1 MRTSRLALLGLL
13 SLATLGAGTVGSEA
27 QDSYVIRSY
36 RGGQGLAIRV
46 RPRSWLDAGNV
57 VAPNAGSVSNPATNP
72 HFITASYLAS
82 PPYIAN
88 RERWGGAGVL
98 PDPITNTAFIGARPG
113 LSSVSVDLSGLDYLD
128 PTSPLSRRRYARGY

>member
-1 MRTSRLALLGLL
+1 MRTSRLALIGLL
-13 SLATLGAGTVGSEA
+13 SLAALGAETAASQA
-27 QDSYVIRSY
+27 QDSYVIRST

-57 VAPNAGSVSNPATNP
+57 VEANSGAVSNPATNP

-88 RERWGGAGVL
+88 RERFGGFGVL
-98 PDPITNTAFIGARPG
+98 PDPITNGPFIGARRAA
-113 LSSVSVDLSGLDYLD
+113 VTVDLSGLDYLD
-128 PTSPLSRRRYARGY
+128 PTSPRARGY

>member
-1 MRTSRLALLGLL
+1 MRMFRPALLGLL
-13 SLATLGAGTVGSEA
+13 SLAALGAGTAVSEA

-57 VAPNAGSVSNPATNP
+57 VEPNSGAVSNPATNP
-72 HFITASYLAS
+72 HFITASYLSS

-98 PDPITNTAFIGARPG
+98 PDPITNGPFIGARRAA
-113 LSSVSVDLSGLDYLD
+113 VTVDLSGIDYLD
-128 PTSPLSRRRYARGY
+128 PTSPLARGY